1 VAIEFDPTD
10 PSEKIFTLDSDPER
24 ISTLTSKARPR
35 AVFVNVDLDITVD
48 NDGKG
53 IARETVLVSESP
65 PVAAPGSERF
75 VVPEGSTAPT
85 GDVVLEVALLPP
97 DPFRGTIS

>member
-35 AVFVNVDLDITVD
+35 AVFVDVDITVD
-48 NDGKG
+48 EDGR
-53 IARETVLVSESP
+53 ARETVLVSEAP